1 MDPSPRK
8 RKGAAVDRANF
19 EHSARQCNDGASST
33 PLASHLYFQ
42 QQRKRTKEK
51 RRDEESTSLD
61 LHPTAASI
69 APPPRR
75 GCLPNSPERG
85 FKRKVGCI
93 HASTRT
99 GRKRKLEKYYDLGLE
114 LGRGKFGL
122 VRICKKKATGEN
134 LACKTLPRKTEE
146 NVYKEV
152 EIMQH
157 LSGHPGVVTLQAVY
171 EDAESLHLVME
182 LCSGGRLIDEM
193 SRNGCYSEHQAANLI
208 KELMMV
214 IKYCHEL
221 GVVHRDIKP
230 ENVLR
235 TSSGQLKLADF
246 GLSTRFA
253 KGIYW

>member
-1 MDPSPRK
+1 
-8 RKGAAVDRANF
+8 
-19 EHSARQCNDGASST
+19 
-33 PLASHLYFQ
+33 
-42 QQRKRTKEK
+42 
-51 RRDEESTSLD
+51 
-61 LHPTAASI
+61 
-69 APPPRR
+69 
-75 GCLPNSPERG
+75 
-85 FKRKVGCI
+85 
-93 HASTRT
+93 
-99 GRKRKLEKYYDLGLE
+99 LGLE

-122 VRICKKKATGEN
+122 VRICKKKSTGEN

-208 KELMMV
+208 KELIMV

>member
-8 RKGAAVDRANF
+8 RKEGAAVDRANF
-19 EHSARQCNDGASST
+19 EHSARLCNDGASST

-42 QQRKRTKEK
+42 QQWKRTKEK
-51 RRDEESTSLD
+51 RRDEESASLH

-122 VRICKKKATGEN
+122 VRIWQ
-134 LACKTLPRKTEE
+134 EE
-146 NVYKEV
+146 SYWGK
-152 EIMQH
+152 
-157 LSGHPGVVTLQAVY
+157 SGLQDSAQK
-171 EDAESLHLVME
+171 D
-182 LCSGGRLIDEM
+182 
-193 SRNGCYSEHQAANLI
+193 
-208 KELMMV
+208 
-214 IKYCHEL
+214 
-221 GVVHRDIKP
+221 
-230 ENVLR
+230 
-235 TSSGQLKLADF
+235 
-246 GLSTRFA
+246 
-253 KGIYW
+253 